1 MTAINVYEIFTKLT
15 LQSNAAGIL
24 GALAKEVLNLES
36 GIGRLQKAFTSLNTT
51 SLVAGGG
58 LMFVAGGGLAYGIK
72 KAADAAKELSHELV
86 QTQKLGNITP
96 GQFEQAKA
104 AAFAAHSKV
113 AGATSVDALKVYNQ
127 IY

>member
-1 MTAINVYEIFTKLT
+1 MNVYEIFTKLT
-15 LQSNAAGIL
+15 LQNNAS
-24 GALAKEVLNLES
+24 GALAAITREVLNLE
-36 GIGRLQKAFTSLNTT
+36 GGLGRLQKAFTSVNTT

-58 LMFVAGGGLAYGIK
+58 LMFVADGGLAYGIK
-72 KAADAAKELSHELV
+72 KGADAAKELSHELV
-86 QTQKLGNITP
+86 QTQKLGEITP